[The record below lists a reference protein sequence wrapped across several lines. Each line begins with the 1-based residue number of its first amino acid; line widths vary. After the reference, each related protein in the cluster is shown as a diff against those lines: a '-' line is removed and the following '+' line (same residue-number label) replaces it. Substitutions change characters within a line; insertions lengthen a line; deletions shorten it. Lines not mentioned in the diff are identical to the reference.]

1 MACDAINVRLEGEGP
16 VDCQSSGMNER
27 RDPRWERVQVH
38 RADEKWEGKRGTGLF
53 VRVGDA
59 DLLTNA
65 QSVAIQAG
73 IKVQHAIETATVG
86 LGNLPACIARLDVI
100 VGAALRASFRR
111 RLRVNGSDQSENQE
125 KADCNKQNEW
135 EQGAVG

>member
-1 MACDAINVRLEGEGP
+1 MACDAINVRLEGKGP
-16 VDCQSSGMNER
+16 VDCQSSGMNEK

-53 VRVGDA
+53 VRVRDA
-59 DLLTNA
+59 DLLTDA

-73 IKVQHAIETATVG
+73 IKVQHAIEIATVG